1 MSSKEKDDKAKGGK
15 GKDGKGKDGAAEPE
29 KKKKEKDMASFM
41 KDFAA
46 GGISAAV
53 AKTAVAPIE
62 RVKLLLQVQQISKQI
77 PEEQRYKG
85 IVDCLVRLPREQ
97 GITSYWRGNL
107 ANVIRYFPTQA
118 LNFAFKDVYKTVNSQ
133 NISCILSNLK

>member
-1 MSSKEKDDKAKGGK
+1 MSSKDKEKGGDK
-15 GKDGKGKDGAAEPE
+15 GAKVAEEP
-29 KKKKEKDMASFM
+29 KPKKKEKDFASFA
-41 KDFAA
+41 KDFMA
-46 GGISAAV
+46 GGLSAAV

-85 IVDCLVRLPREQ
+85 IVDCLIRLPKEQ
-97 GITSYWRGNL
+97 GLTSYWRGNL

-118 LNFAFKDVYKTVNSQ
+118 LNFAFKDVYKQVKHNE
-133 NISCILSNLK
+133 NAFLCL

>member
-1 MSSKEKDDKAKGGK
+1 MGDGGSESSGG
-15 GKDGKGKDGAAEPE
+15 G
-29 KKKKEKDMASFM
+29 SFLT
-41 KDFAA
+41 DFLA

-85 IVDCLVRLPREQ
+85 IIDCFIRLPKEQ
-97 GITSYWRGNL
+97 GYLSYWRGNL

-118 LNFAFKDVYKTVNSQ
+118 LNFAFKDYYKQV
-133 NISCILSNLK
+133 ILYK

>member
-1 MSSKEKDDKAKGGK
+1 MSSKDKEKGGDK
-15 GKDGKGKDGAAEPE
+15 GAKVAEEP
-29 KKKKEKDMASFM
+29 KPKKKEKDFASFA
-41 KDFAA
+41 KDFMA
-46 GGISAAV
+46 GGLSAAV

-85 IVDCLVRLPREQ
+85 IVDCLIRLPKEQ
-97 GITSYWRGNL
+97 GLTSYWRGNL

-118 LNFAFKDVYKTVNSQ
+118 LNFAFKDVYKQVKHNE
-133 NISCILSNLK
+133 NAFLCLWI

>member
-1 MSSKEKDDKAKGGK
+1 MSSKEKDKGK
-15 GKDGKGKDGAAEPE
+15 GKEQPGAGEQKE
-29 KKKKEKDMASFM
+29 KKKEKDLASFV
-41 KDFAA
+41 KDFVA

-85 IVDCLVRLPREQ
+85 ILDCLIRLPKEQ
-97 GITSYWRGNL
+97 GLTSYWRGNL

-118 LNFAFKDVYKTVNSQ
+118 LNFAFKDVYKQVNIIM
-133 NISCILSNLK
+133 NIFLLIA

>member
-1 MSSKEKDDKAKGGK
+1 MSSKEKDKGK
-15 GKDGKGKDGAAEPE
+15 GKEQPGAGEQKE
-29 KKKKEKDMASFM
+29 KKKEKDLASFV
-41 KDFAA
+41 KDFVA

-85 IVDCLVRLPREQ
+85 ILDCLIRLPKEQ
-97 GITSYWRGNL
+97 GLTSYWRGNL

-118 LNFAFKDVYKTVNSQ
+118 LNFAFKDVYKQVN
-133 NISCILSNLK
+133 NNEHISFNSIRD

>member
-1 MSSKEKDDKAKGGK
+1 MSSKEKDKGK
-15 GKDGKGKDGAAEPE
+15 GKEQPGAGEQKE
-29 KKKKEKDMASFM
+29 KKKEKDLASFV
-41 KDFAA
+41 KDFVA

-85 IVDCLVRLPREQ
+85 ILDCLIRLPKEQ
-97 GITSYWRGNL
+97 GLTSYWRGNL

-118 LNFAFKDVYKTVNSQ
+118 LNFAFKDVYKQVN
-133 NISCILSNLK
+133 NNNEHISFNSIRD